1 MLTGV
6 GEIVKPGGEEATTVA
21 ESLPSTTTSSAPL
34 DNSPDAAPLS
44 AVRRLRHR
52 HIVDRLD
59 YLRGLRRLAGRMTQS
74 DLAKALGLTQPSIS
88 SALKSAA
95 KIADPPP
102 GFSGASVYEI
112 AQRFTAGELHRDEL
126 IDQLSRW
133 PAAGDEAGGP
143 RPVDSDAELLEEMG
157 RALRDGLLDDPT
169 YHAVLG
175 RRTGAGT
182 VRGTRPAP

>member
-6 GEIVKPGGEEATTVA
+6 GEIAKPGGEEATTVA

-74 DLAKALGLTQPSIS
+74 DLAKALGRPNPRSV
-88 SALKSAA
+88 
-95 KIADPPP
+95 PP
-102 GFSGASVYEI
+102 
-112 AQRFTAGELHRDEL
+112 
-126 IDQLSRW
+126 
-133 PAAGDEAGGP
+133 
-143 RPVDSDAELLEEMG
+143 
-157 RALRDGLLDDPT
+157 
-169 YHAVLG
+169 
-175 RRTGAGT
+175 
-182 VRGTRPAP
+182 